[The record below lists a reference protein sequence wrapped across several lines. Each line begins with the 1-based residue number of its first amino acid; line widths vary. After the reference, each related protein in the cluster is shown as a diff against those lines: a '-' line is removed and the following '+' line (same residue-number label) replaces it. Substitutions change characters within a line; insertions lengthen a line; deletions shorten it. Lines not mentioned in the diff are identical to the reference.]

1 MSSSSHDLFFLV
13 NEKGRNVLISPTS
26 QERRNKLKKK
36 VLWTESGDMGFG
48 LAGISMSQIL
58 NGTCVYV
65 CVCVCVCVCACTC
78 VCSLSRVWLF
88 GTPWAVDSQAPL
100 FMEFSRQEYRNR
112 LPFPTPRDLP
122 EPGIEPFSL
131 VSPALA
137 GEFFT
142 TRATWEVLNGTY
154 LC

>member
-13 NEKGRNVLISPTS
+13 NEKGRNILVSPTS

-36 VLWTESGDMGFG
+36 GLWTESGDMGFRSG
-48 LAGISMSQIL
+48 RYKYVP
-58 NGTCVYV
+58 NTEWDV
-65 CVCVCVCVCACTC
+65 CVCVHVCVCAQ
-78 VCSLSRVWLF
+78 SLTRVWLF
-88 GTPWAVDSQAPL
+88 GTPWTVASQAPL
-100 FMEFSRQEYRNR
+100 FMEFSRQEYWNR

-122 EPGIEPFSL
+122 EPGIEPLSL

-137 GEFFT
+137 RGFFT

-154 LC
+154 LH